1 MLYLKIPEKTM
12 IRTHTAWKYNP
23 MTDAHDIAFG
33 VATTINPDGKHVYFE
48 CEGTDTED
56 ARKRMEALIDIENL
70 K

>member
-1 MLYLKIPEKTM
+1 
-12 IRTHTAWKYNP
+12 